1 MPTDVTS
8 LHHVR
13 VALARHDRANDGHAG
28 QACDVGDDMIMAGT
42 CMGFWCQA
50 FFVVVG
56 SVFYPFKFLC
66 SVGEPFLCP
75 GLHPGSEPRG
85 AAVNIA
91 VGTAGGGAKRC

>member
-42 CMGFWCQA
+42 KRPDSTVETVQK
-50 FFVVVG
+50 V
-56 SVFYPFKFLC
+56 
-66 SVGEPFLCP
+66 
-75 GLHPGSEPRG
+75 
-85 AAVNIA
+85 
-91 VGTAGGGAKRC
+91 GGAMGPPGPFDVAGTTTAT